1 MAVAAVAGR
10 AAGGAVA
17 AAAAAWPSL
26 IFHVRLNVVYCP
38 VFDAVVHY
46 FSLMSLSMI
55 QEVVHVV

>member
-1 MAVAAVAGR
+1 MP
-10 AAGGAVA
+10 GALVGLLVQTVDSGA
-17 AAAAAWPSL
+17 TSTHELA
-26 IFHVRLNVVYCP
+26 ICFID